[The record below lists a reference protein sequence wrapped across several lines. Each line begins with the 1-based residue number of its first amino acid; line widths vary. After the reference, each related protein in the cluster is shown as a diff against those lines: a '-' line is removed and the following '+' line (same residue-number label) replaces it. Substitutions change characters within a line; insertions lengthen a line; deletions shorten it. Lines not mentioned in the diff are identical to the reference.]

1 MKFKTAFNRGS
12 KKTSPLGSPKTP
24 IYEYKIDEK
33 TGRKKKVL
41 TGYTNLYEMIQAS
54 HESTKL
60 INIIQSATSG
70 DITALLQRG
79 EGQYVDISEAPT
91 SLIELQNLQLKAE
104 TEFAQLPAD
113 IRKKFENNV
122 QLYIAQYGTEDWG
135 IKLGLIKE
143 VLKEEPAEKKE
154 EVTKDE

>member
-1 MKFKTAFNRGS
+1 MKFKTAFDRG
-12 KKTSPLGSPKTP
+12 KGTLSPLGSPKTP

-79 EGQYVDISEAPT
+79 DGQFVDISEAPT

-122 QLYIAQYGTEDWG
+122 KLYIAQYGTEEWG

-143 VLKEEPAEKKE
+143 ILNDKPEEKIE